1 MSASG
6 NAHATDGQT
15 QLAHSGTSPKPPNP
29 NYILFWMCVLIAINQ
44 LGFGAM
50 VPSLPLYAQSF
61 GVAASAIG
69 MAVGIYGL
77 ARFFVAIPAGQL
89 SDRLGRRPTLA
100 IGGLISGV
108 GNLWCAW
115 AVTYSEFMV
124 ARFVAGAGAGLL
136 ITTGHVVLDDIS
148 PPERRG
154 RMISIYMGTFIFAVG
169 IGPFPGGLLAEHY
182 GLAAPFLAYGT
193 ASLLAMVVA
202 WFAVAETRHFSTQGQ
217 AIPGKAPSFI
227 DQLRLIGIRIG
238 FLLAALIVFM
248 NAVVRTGGLF
258 AIVPIFAAT
267 QLGLSVSQIGFAMM
281 LGSVIGLV
289 AAYPGGW
296 IADHFGRK
304 AVIVPATLLSGAA
317 MILFSFSSSY
327 LWFAIASI
335 VWGIASTIGGST
347 PGAYAAD
354 NAPPSMNATAMS
366 TFRMMGDGGY
376 VIGPLALGLVVD
388 FYDSTVALLL
398 CGALMFIVGAAFAI
412 WAPETLPKKAATD
425 KSADN
430 ST

>member
-1 MSASG
+1 MNTTDDAIDSDG
-6 NAHATDGQT
+6 PGRHAHK
-15 QLAHSGTSPKPPNP
+15 GTSHQRPNE

-100 IGGLISGV
+100 IGGLISGL

-115 AVTYSEFMV
+115 AVSYPEFMV

-136 ITTGHVVLDDIS
+136 ITTGHVVLADIS
-148 PPERRG
+148 SPERRG

-182 GLAAPFLAYGT
+182 GLSAPFIAYGS
-193 ASLLAMVVA
+193 ASLLATVVA
-202 WFAVAETRHFSTQGQ
+202 WFAVAETRHFSTQGK
-217 AIPGKAPSFI
+217 AVPGKAPSLI
-227 DQLRLIGIRIG
+227 DQMRLIGLRVG
-238 FLLAALIVFM
+238 FLLAALVVFM

-281 LGSVIGLV
+281 IGSITGLV

-296 IADHFGRK
+296 ISDRFGRK
-304 AVIVPATLLSGAA
+304 AVIVPATLLSGLS
-317 MILFSFSSSY
+317 MILFCFSDSY
-327 LWFAIASI
+327 LWFTAASV
-335 VWGIASTIGGST
+335 VWGIASTIGGSM
-347 PGAYAAD
+347 PSAYAAD
-354 NAPPSMNATAMS
+354 SAPPGMNATAMS

-376 VIGPLALGLVVD
+376 VIGPLALGLIVD
-388 FYDSTVALLL
+388 LYGSTVSLLL
-398 CGALMFIVGAAFAI
+398 AGILMFIVGTAFAI
-412 WAPETLPKKAATD
+412 WAPESLPKKAS
-425 KSADN
+425 SA
-430 ST
+430 S